1 MLQRRRSHA
10 HPPTADSVCSRH
22 EAIQQRFLQ
31 PRDLRFQFA
40 LPDTR
45 LPVAGAQVF
54 AGDDADLA
62 APLGV
67 VTSSSPAP
75 LASQQA
81 VALAMLRWKVADPDG
96 EVIVV
101 IDGEQV
107 RARVKAISNE

>member
-1 MLQRRRSHA
+1 MAR
-10 HPPTADSVCSRH
+10 TAQDQILRH
-22 EAIQQRFLQ
+22 L
-31 PRDLRFQFA
+31 D

-107 RARVKAISNE
+107 RARVKAISDE